1 MIKVIKVVGFIVI
14 GLWIFTTYQDM
25 DEKQKAQQSDYDMRK
40 RIQEAKMKAHPKDF
54 RENLVFK
61 TKTPVVDSNYK
72 PNLKLEAAIYSA
84 VQQLK
89 D

>member
-1 MIKVIKVVGFIVI
+1 MKVTLFVAI
-14 GLWIFTTYQDM
+14 GLWMFTTYQDM
-25 DEKQKAQQSDYDMRK
+25 DERQKAQQREYEMRI
-40 RIQEAKMKAHPKDF
+40 RLQEANIKANPKDF

-61 TKTPVVDSNYK
+61 TKTPVVDSSYK